1 MWGCGRVIRTPACWA
16 RWRRWRAAACRSIRA
31 PRLLSRIGQLARWAM
46 ARWAMARWAMA
57 RPTAG
62 GSGTRTVLVPGQHP
76 EYRVAVYFAQ
86 VGDVGAGGFED
97 PQAQQPEHDQLAAH
111 RPRERRGGAGRCS
124 ASCPGNAPGSPV
136 RKGHPSACAWHS

>member
-1 MWGCGRVIRTPACWA
+1 MWPGDPHARVLGEVAQA
-16 RWRRWRAAACRSIRA
+16 
-31 PRLLSRIGQLARWAM
+31 
-46 ARWAMARWAMA
+46 
-57 RPTAG
+57 AG
-62 GSGTRTVLVPGQHP
+62 GGMPVHPGAAPIEQDRSAGPVGYGPVGYGPADRRGQRDQDDLGALAAHP
-76 EYRVAVYFAQ
+76 QDPVAVFFAQ

-111 RPRERRGGAGRCS
+111 RVRERRGGAGRCS